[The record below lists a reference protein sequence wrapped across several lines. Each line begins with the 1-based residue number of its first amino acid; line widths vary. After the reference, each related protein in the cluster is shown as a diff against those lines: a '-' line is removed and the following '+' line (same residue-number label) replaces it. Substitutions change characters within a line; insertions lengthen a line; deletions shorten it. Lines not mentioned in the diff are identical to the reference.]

1 MANLKFLFSFIILFL
16 LISTSLGGKQS
27 MADVNVIRVGVV
39 LDLNSTVGE
48 MAASYISMA
57 VSDFYA
63 VNANYQTRL
72 TLFTRDSKDDV
83 VGAACAALDL
93 MKNEKVHAIIGP
105 QRSAQAKFV
114 ADLGEKAQVPILS
127 FSTTSPFLSL
137 NHNPFFIQTTQDD
150 FGQVKAITS
159 LVQAYGWREVFPIY
173 EDTDYGNGLIL
184 YLKDA
189 FQEVDIRFPYRSLI
203 HPSSKDSDILKE
215 LKKLKAMKSKIFLV
229 HMTASLG
236 SKLFVLVKNS
246 GMMSK
251 GYAWIITQGLSSL
264 LDPIDSKVMDSM
276 QGVLG
281 IRPYIPIS
289 PNVEDFERR
298 LAKNFTSSRIENLFG
313 FRAYDTIWALAMAVE
328 KANIKQ
334 NSSFLKQNA
343 SESKVD
349 LAAIGVSEMGPRL
362 LNTIRST
369 EFKGLGGYFRL
380 VKGQLEASAFEIF
393 NVIGNT
399 ERIIGYWNP
408 KKERLS
414 QEADDNSTTEIGA
427 YSISQPIWPGGITDQ
442 PKKLRI
448 GVPSF
453 FGFNEFLK
461 VEWHPDQNDKPKIS
475 GISID
480 LFHAVLDMLPFP
492 LPHEF
497 VPYVNQH
504 RQSAGTY
511 DELLQQI
518 KHKNFDAVVGDT
530 TIMAYRSS
538 YVDFTLP
545 YSESGVSMVVS
556 MKDNEKKNMWI
567 FLKPL
572 SWDLWLAI
580 GAVSIFIGLLTW
592 VLEHRVNTKF
602 RGPPDQQ
609 IGTIFLFSFATL
621 TSSNREKMV
630 NNWSRFM
637 LIIWAFM
644 VLILTQS
651 YTASLTSMLTVQQLK
666 PEFVDVTVINRNGYF
681 VGYHEDSFVRELL
694 VKQLNINE
702 SKLKPY
708 RTPEEYH
715 EALSKGSHN
724 GGVAAI
730 FDEIPYI
737 RLFLSKYG
745 SRYAMVGQIYKTD
758 GFGFAFPLK
767 SPLVSYISRPIL
779 NVTQDKDKM
788 TTIMRKYFASQT
800 TCVDGSSAEISSY
813 SPSLGVYSFG
823 GLFIIVGVASICSLL
838 IYLAKFL
845 HFHWPASNIIP
856 TEGSFW
862 LRLIELVKH
871 FDQKDI
877 CPCPFRRNE
886 SKLNPTISSSEGF
899 GPSPSIESIDYEEK
913 HSRTSSEGADNVA
926 IDENEQIFSSR
937 HGDTSIDVA
946 SLL

>member
-1 MANLKFLFSFIILFL
+1 MSTVANLKFLFSFIILFL
-16 LISTSLGGKQS
+16 LISASLGGKQS
-27 MADVNVIRVGVV
+27 MTDVNVIRVGVV

-48 MAASYISMA
+48 MAESYLSMA
-57 VSDFYA
+57 VSDFYT

-93 MKNEKVHAIIGP
+93 MKNEKVHVIIGP

-114 ADLGEKAQVPILS
+114 ANLGEKAQVPILS
-127 FSTTSPFLSL
+127 FSATSPFLSP

-150 FGQVKAITS
+150 LGQVKAITS
-159 LVQAYGWREVFPIY
+159 LVQAYGWREVIPIY

-189 FQEVDIRFPYRSLI
+189 FQEVDVRFPYISLI
-203 HPSSKDSDILKE
+203 HPSSKDSDILEE
-215 LKKLKAMKSKIFLV
+215 LKKLKAMQSKIFLV

-246 GMMSK
+246 GMMRE
-251 GYAWIITQGLSSL
+251 GYAWVITQGLSSL
-264 LDPIDSKVMDSM
+264 LDPIDSKIMDSM

-281 IRPYIPIS
+281 IRPYL
-289 PNVEDFERR
+289 PNSKHVKDFERR
-298 LAKNFTSSRIENLFG
+298 WTQNFTSLRKANLFG

-343 SESKVD
+343 SVSKVD

-380 VKGQLEASAFEIF
+380 VKGQLEGYFRLVKGQLEASTFEIF
-393 NVIGNT
+393 NVIGKT

-408 KKERLS
+408 KTKRLS
-414 QEADDNSTTEIGA
+414 REVDDNSMTSEIDA
-427 YSISQPIWPGGITDQ
+427 YSISKEKLKQPIWPGDTTNQ

-448 GVPSF
+448 GVPSR
-453 FGFNEFLK
+453 FGFSEFTK
-461 VEWHPDQNDKPKIS
+461 VEWRSDHNDKPKIS
-475 GISID
+475 GFSID
-480 LFHAVLDMLPFP
+480 LFLAVLDMLPFP
-492 LPHEF
+492 LPYEF
-497 VPYVNQH
+497 VPYVNQN

-511 DELLQQI
+511 DDLLYQI
-518 KHKNFDAVVGDT
+518 KLKKFDAVVGDT
-530 TIMAYRSS
+530 TIVANRSS

-572 SWDLWLAI
+572 SWDLW
-580 GAVSIFIGLLTW
+580 GKSG
-592 VLEHRVNTKF
+592 
-602 RGPPDQQ
+602 
-609 IGTIFLFSFATL
+609 
-621 TSSNREKMV
+621 
-630 NNWSRFM
+630 
-637 LIIWAFM
+637 
-644 VLILTQS
+644 
-651 YTASLTSMLTVQQLK
+651 QQLVTIYADHMGLYGSHPNTELHSK
-666 PEFVDVTVINRNGYF
+666 LNFNVD
-681 VGYHEDSFVRELL
+681 GYHEDSFVRELL

-702 SKLKPY
+702 SSLKSY
-708 RTPEEYH
+708 TTPEQYH

-737 RLFLSKYG
+737 KLFLSKYG
-745 SRYAMVGQIYKTD
+745 SRYAMVGPIYKTD

-767 SPLVSYISRPIL
+767 SPLVSYISRAIL

-788 TTIMRKYFASQT
+788 TTIIRKNFASQT

-823 GLFIIVGVASICSLL
+823 GLFIIVGVASMCSLL
-838 IYLAKFL
+838 IYVAKFL

-862 LRLIELVKH
+862 LRFIELVKH
-871 FDQKDI
+871 FNQKDL
-877 CPCPFRRNE
+877 CSCSFRRNE
-886 SKLNPTISSSEGF
+886 SKLNPTISSSVGF
-899 GPSPSIESIDYEEK
+899 GASPSIESIDDEEK
-913 HSRTSSEGADNVA
+913 HSRSSSEGADNVA
-926 IDENEQIFSSR
+926 IDENEEIFFSK
-937 HGDTSIDVA
+937 A
-946 SLL
+946 W

>member
-1 MANLKFLFSFIILFL
+1 
-16 LISTSLGGKQS
+16 
-27 MADVNVIRVGVV
+27 
-39 LDLNSTVGE
+39 
-48 MAASYISMA
+48 
-57 VSDFYA
+57 
-63 VNANYQTRL
+63 
-72 TLFTRDSKDDV
+72 
-83 VGAACAALDL
+83 

-105 QRSAQAKFV
+105 QRSAQVKFV
-114 ADLGEKAQVPILS
+114 ANLGEKAQVPILS
-127 FSTTSPFLSL
+127 FSATSPFLSP

-150 FGQVKAITS
+150 SGQVKAITA
-159 LVQAYGWREVFPIY
+159 LVHAYGWQEIIPIY
-173 EDTDYGNGLIL
+173 EDTNYGNGLIL

-189 FQEVDIRFPYRSLI
+189 FQEIDVRFPYRSLI

-215 LKKLKAMKSKIFLV
+215 LKKLKAMQSRIFLV

-236 SKLFVLVKNS
+236 SKLFVLVKNL
-246 GMMSK
+246 GMMRE

-264 LDPIDSKVMDSM
+264 LDPIDSKIMDSM

-281 IRPYIPIS
+281 IRPYLPIS
-289 PNVEDFERR
+289 KNVEDFERR
-298 LAKNFTSSRIENLFG
+298 WTKSFTSSRKANLFG

-393 NVIGNT
+393 N
-399 ERIIGYWNP
+399 
-408 KKERLS
+408 
-414 QEADDNSTTEIGA
+414 
-427 YSISQPIWPGGITDQ
+427 
-442 PKKLRI
+442 
-448 GVPSF
+448 
-453 FGFNEFLK
+453 
-461 VEWHPDQNDKPKIS
+461 
-475 GISID
+475 
-480 LFHAVLDMLPFP
+480 
-492 LPHEF
+492 
-497 VPYVNQH
+497 
-504 RQSAGTY
+504 SAGTY
-511 DELLQQI
+511 DELLYQI
-518 KHKNFDAVVGDT
+518 KLKKFDAVIGDT
-530 TIMAYRSS
+530 TIVANRSS

-580 GAVSIFIGLLTW
+580 GAVSIFI
-592 VLEHRVNTKF
+592 
-602 RGPPDQQ
+602 
-609 IGTIFLFSFATL
+609 
-621 TSSNREKMV
+621 
-630 NNWSRFM
+630 
-637 LIIWAFM
+637 
-644 VLILTQS
+644 
-651 YTASLTSMLTVQQLK
+651 
-666 PEFVDVTVINRNGYF
+666 VINKNGYF

-694 VKQLNINE
+694 IKQLNINE

-715 EALSKGSHN
+715 EALSKGSHD

-745 SRYAMVGQIYKTD
+745 SRYAMVGPIYKTD

-767 SPLVSYISRPIL
+767 SPLVSYISRAIL

-823 GLFIIVGVASICSLL
+823 GLFIIVGVASMCSLL
-838 IYLAKFL
+838 IYVAKFL

-862 LRLIELVKH
+862 LRFIELVKH
-871 FDQKDI
+871 FDQKDL
-877 CPCPFRRNE
+877 CSCPFRRNE

-899 GPSPSIESIDYEEK
+899 GASPSIESIDDEEK
-913 HSRTSSEGADNVA
+913 DSRTSSEGADNVA
-926 IDENEQIFSSR
+926 IDENEGVFSPR